1 MFAVSARSFFP
12 VKRGAQRPRRAAAP
26 PKMAYAYAVG
36 FTSTVPVADPV
47 VAALAAADPVV
58 AAAVRSTQG
67 WRVQLPDGYPVSAR
81 AEKQQYYRV
90 SMSLPPRVNIFILLF

>member
-12 VKRGAQRPRRAAAP
+12 VKGGAQRPRRAAAP
-26 PKMAYAYAVG
+26 PEMAYAYAVG

-67 WRVQLPDGYPVSAR
+67 WRVQLPGGYPVSAR
-81 AEKQQYYRV
+81 A
-90 SMSLPPRVNIFILLF
+90 